1 LVRLNQH
8 MLPSP
13 QSRGPRRLRS
23 IARTAAL
30 GFPLF
35 AISSFLIQ
43 TVHAQSTSP
52 ADNPASI
59 PAGAIP
65 PLRAKPQAKPSA
77 SPISP
82 KQAREADDA
91 YLEGA
96 KHVQHKDLAAAVR
109 SFEQAVRL
117 DPNNSDYS
125 LSLIVTREN
134 YVTELVQR
142 AARARSVGDTAL
154 ADSLLAQARTL
165 DPNNHVVTQHF
176 GTASSD
182 VTHPANVQ
190 KGPGLFYSSID
201 PSKFPAQGIASTLSG
216 PVELTPDTGERDVH
230 LHGDVQSV
238 ARNLY
243 SLYGIKVSFDSSV
256 TGGRPINLDMNKVT
270 YAGATRALDLAGG
283 IFSVPVQ
290 PKTVLV
296 AKDTQEN
303 RDALMPQVEETI
315 YLPGRTN
322 DEMQQLANVARNIF
336 DIKEVTS
343 SASGGFVLLRGNE
356 QVLREVNA
364 VYDDMLV
371 ENPEVLFDVTL
382 YEIDKSVENNIGAAL
397 PSSLNG
403 FDVLSSAQNL
413 ITSNQSLI
421 NQAVASGLLTLT
433 GSTGAQELAEV
444 AFLIAAGVS
453 GASEFTTLLG
463 VVGTDGGLPLAG
475 VSVASGGTF
484 DLGLISSDVRL
495 VDAAQVRAGN
505 RQQAT
510 FRVGSRYPV
519 VTGTYSS
526 GATSSLA
533 SSLSG
538 LNINGTSASSLLS
551 QFLGSNTTTVPEFQY
566 EDLGITL
573 KLTPQ
578 VLHNDEVSL
587 AVDMKIEALG
597 GTSLNNIPILNNR
610 TLTSTITVPAGKTA
624 MLATLVTTNE
634 LKGLT
639 GLPGLS
645 ELPGFQGT
653 EQDLKKSTTELLITV
668 TPHIAR
674 AGRIQIAS
682 RRLAAVRTGPSSNM
696 GSDFGIGSDSGTEP
710 ARRTESGRGSSSGM
724 EPGSIRGPGQG
735 ANQNPG
741 GSPPQ

>member
-1 LVRLNQH
+1 
-8 MLPSP
+8 MFSP
-13 QSRGPRRLRS
+13 PQLRGPRRLRR
-23 IARTAAL
+23 IARTAVL

-35 AISSFLIQ
+35 AISGFL
-43 TVHAQSTSP
+43 TRAVSAQISSP

-59 PAGAIP
+59 PAGATP
-65 PLRAKPQAKPSA
+65 PLAVKPPAKRDAKS
-77 SPISP
+77 SKTVVSS

-96 KHVQHKDLAAAVR
+96 KHIQHKDLAAAMR

-117 DPNNSDYS
+117 NPNNSDYS
-125 LSLIVTREN
+125 LSLIITREN

-142 AARARSVGDTAL
+142 AARARVVGDTAL
-154 ADSLLAQARTL
+154 ADSLLVQARNL
-165 DPNNHVVTQHF
+165 DPDNQVVMQHF
-176 GTASSD
+176 QTASAAAI
-182 VTHPANVQ
+182 HPTNAQ

-201 PSKFPAQGIASTLSG
+201 PSKFPAQNIASTLSG
-216 PVELTPDTGERDVH
+216 PVELTPDTGKRDVH
-230 LHGDVQSV
+230 LHGDVQTV

-256 TGGRPINLDMNKVT
+256 TGGRPINLDMNNVS
-270 YAGATRALDLAGG
+270 YAGATRALDMAAG
-283 IFSVPVQ
+283 IFSVPLQ
-290 PKTVLV
+290 PKEVLL

-322 DEMQQLANVARNIF
+322 DEMQQLANLARNVF
-336 DIKEVTS
+336 DIKEVTA
-343 SASGGFVLLRGNE
+343 SATGGFLLLRGNE

-364 VYDDMLV
+364 VYDDMLAQ
-371 ENPEVLFDVTL
+371 NPEVLFDVTL
-382 YEIDKSVENNIGAAL
+382 YEIDTSVENNIGAAL
-397 PSSLNG
+397 PASLSG

-433 GSTGAQELAEV
+433 GSAGAQELAEV
-444 AFLIAAGVS
+444 AFLVAAGVS
-453 GASEFTTLLG
+453 GSSEFTTLLG

-484 DLGLISSDVRL
+484 DLGLTSTDVRL
-495 VDAAQVRAGN
+495 LDAAQVRAGN
-505 RQQAT
+505 RQVAT
-510 FRVGSRYPV
+510 FREGERYPV

-526 GATSSLA
+526 GASSTLA

-538 LNINGTSASSLLS
+538 LNVNGTSVSSLLS
-551 QFLGSNTTTVPEFQY
+551 QYLGSNTTTVPEFQY

-578 VLHNDEVSL
+578 VLHNNEVSL
-587 AVDMKIEALG
+587 AMDMKLEALA
-597 GTSLNNIPILNNR
+597 GTSINNIPILNNR
-610 TLTSTITVPAGKTA
+610 ALTSTITVPAGKTA

-634 LKGLT
+634 VKGLT

-653 EQDLKKSTTELLITV
+653 EQDLQKSRTDLLITI
-668 TPHIAR
+668 TPHIVR
-674 AGRIQIAS
+674 GGRIEISS
-682 RRLAAVRTGPSSNM
+682 RRLAAVRTGPGSNM
-696 GSDFGIGSDSGTEP
+696 GSDLGIGSDSGTEP
-710 ARRTESGRGSSSGM
+710 VRRPE
-724 EPGSIRGPGQG
+724 
-735 ANQNPG
+735 
-741 GSPPQ
+741 